1 MNKTD
6 FPGIQQAADEAS
18 IRSQQTYIKIVRANL
33 ISGVIGAL
41 IAIYNFEQVE
51 PKVIVYFISLM
62 LLVLSLCLTIAVKY
76 CRLEDLWYQ
85 GRALAESI
93 KTLTWRYV
101 TCSENFETAL
111 PQINVQTNFNDSIS
125 SLSRL
130 FPDLNT
136 YMKTELLNRDVI
148 SSQMNSMRLTPWQT
162 KLNNY
167 LTYRIQDQIDWYTS
181 KATFNSKKRQ
191 CWLLIIISSQA
202 ISVLSCAWLVFFPTT
217 AWNLVGFF
225 TTLSA
230 SAIGWLQLKQ
240 YQSLVQAYTTASME
254 LNQIKSLSNTIS
266 DEHKFAAFILDSENA
281 ISREHTTW
289 LAQRRK

>member
-1 MNKTD
+1 MNTTD

-18 IRSQQTYIKIVRANL
+18 IRSQQTYINIVRANL
-33 ISGVIGAL
+33 ICGVIGAL
-41 IAIYNFEQVE
+41 IAVYNFEQVE
-51 PKVIVYFISLM
+51 PKVIVYIISLT
-62 LLVLSLCLTIAVKY
+62 LLVSSLCLTIAVKHY
-76 CRLEDLWYQ
+76 RLEDLWYQ

-101 TCSENFETAL
+101 TCSDNFESTL
-111 PQINVQTNFNDSIS
+111 PQIEVQINFNDSIT

-130 FPDLNT
+130 FPDLTT
-136 YMKTELLNRDVI
+136 YMKIELLNRNVI
-148 SSQMNSMRLTPWQT
+148 SPQMNSMRLTTWQT
-162 KLNNY
+162 RLNNY
-167 LTYRIQDQIDWYTS
+167 LTHRIQDQIDWYTS
-181 KATFNSKKRQ
+181 KATFNSKKRKN
-191 CWLLIIISSQA
+191 WLSVIILSQA

-217 AWNLVGFF
+217 AWNLVGLL

-240 YQSLVQAYTTASME
+240 HQSLVQAYATASVE
-254 LNQIKSLSNTIS
+254 LTQIKSLSNTIS
-266 DEHKFAAFILDSENA
+266 DEHKFTEFVLDSENA